1 MIGVKSTAL
10 LFGAETP
17 KWMKRFLVATLL
29 LMLTAILLATSE
41 RNLLSLVVA
50 VGGAWAFGWHLVWQL
65 QKLDIDD
72 SDGLLALFRANRNA
86 GLIPVLFFLVALFI

>member
-1 MIGVKSTAL
+1 M
-10 LFGAETP
+10 
-17 KWMKRFLVATLL
+17 VATLL